1 MKDDLALNKKAYEL
15 KKEARK
21 KKEMLAERIEEERI
35 LNKDLE
41 KMQPALRKA
50 YKIIQAR
57 ILKKWKEYGTL
68 GNDAES
74 SDDSL

>member
-1 MKDDLALNKKAYEL
+1 
-15 KKEARK
+15 
-21 KKEMLAERIEEERI
+21 MLAERKEEERI

-57 ILKKWKEYGTL
+57 ILKKWKEDGTL
-68 GNDAES
+68 GNDSES
-74 SDDSL
+74 